1 VWSPAVGK
9 SKIKNQIKINGQ
21 IKIKSRYPVAVAVS
35 FFASTRAKHSPEQAP
50 AGATN
55 TRPNIPWRD
64 VQCVLSVT
72 KDQKRVIKV
81 WGGWP
86 TPSHLIPMRCLIDLI
101 EIVGCA
107 WPASP
112 AKCNR

>member
-1 VWSPAVGK
+1 LL
-9 SKIKNQIKINGQ
+9 
-21 IKIKSRYPVAVAVS
+21 VS

-55 TRPNIPWRD
+55 TRQNQPRRVVP
-64 VQCVLSVT
+64 CVLSVT

-86 TPSHLIPMRCLIDLI
+86 TPSHLIHSQSLRDRSRSSGVLGQLHRPSASDGPTTNAVRREQSTAGDCLEFIDLWI
-101 EIVGCA
+101 SNLI
-107 WPASP
+107 
-112 AKCNR
+112 